1 MNKSKLISGL
11 SLIICLFALIQTKAA
26 DFYWVG
32 GSGNWSD
39 ISHWRTT
46 SGGATYPSVVPG
58 SSDNVYFDANSGF
71 TTTSKTVTLNVT
83 GNCHNIT
90 FAGSS
95 VAPTLTE
102 SGFQTLNIYGSSVW
116 QSGMPAINISYIYYR
131 NTGEAK
137 TITSNGVK
145 TGNRDVYLEETNSI
159 SLSDAFSVE
168 LFLYHQAGTFRT
180 NGHDLTIG
188 YSFDARTS
196 SPKTIILGSSQV
208 YMTATRAIFNTNQ
221 ANITLNAGTSH
232 IHFPN
237 ISSFQFTEG
246 ILPYQGQ
253 TFYNVSFENSNGGGS
268 LGGNQTGTVYFNRVE
283 FKGNGNIY
291 QNNQFKELVFNA
303 GKTYTLQ
310 ANKTQTT
317 QSWILGGTP
326 CAVTF
331 VQNST
336 TGLRA
341 NINVTGGN
349 TNFNFG
355 NLKEINAS
363 GQTLHFGAQST
374 IAGQNNNNITYDPYN
389 PGAFAG
395 LGADWLCHT
404 VDDAD
409 SSTYLIPTDA
419 FYGNSSTT
427 YSWHKLNDSNYNP
440 ATVLGTGNT
449 IDIRNF
455 GFGTY
460 KVEVTYTDGASITC
474 VVSDEINI
482 LQRTVAPTASSLV
495 CSKVNNTLAD
505 ITVNGTNPKWYA
517 DNTTNTELPSN
528 TAITNGATYYASQTQ
543 NNCESTRTAVTISIV
558 LCNKAVMVNP
568 NLRVRTK

>member
-102 SGFQTLNIYGSSVW
+102 SGLQTLNIYGSSVW

-188 YSFDARTS
+188 YSFDASRTS

-208 YMTATRAIFNTNQ
+208 YMTTTRAIFNTNQ

-268 LGGNQTGTVYFNRVE
+268 LGGTQTGTVYFNRVE

-291 QNNQFKELVFNA
+291 QNNHFKELVFA
-303 GKTYTLQ
+303 PTKTYQLSSG
-310 ANKTQTT
+310 KTQTIT
-317 QSWILGGTP
+317 SLLSASTPQCGGW
-326 CAVTF
+326 
-331 VQNST
+331 
-336 TGLRA
+336 
-341 NINVTGGN
+341 
-349 TNFNFG
+349 
-355 NLKEINAS
+355 
-363 GQTLHFGAQST
+363 ST
-374 IAGQNNNNITYDPYN
+374 IQ
-389 PGAFAG
+389 
-395 LGADWLCHT
+395 
-404 VDDAD
+404 
-409 SSTYLIPTDA
+409 SST
-419 FYGNSSTT
+419 S
-427 YSWHKLNDSNYNP
+427 
-440 ATVLGTGNT
+440 GT
-449 IDIRNF
+449 
-455 GFGTY
+455 
-460 KVEVTYTDGASITC
+460 KASI
-474 VVSDEINI
+474 
-482 LQRTVAPTASSLV
+482 
-495 CSKVNNTLAD
+495 
-505 ITVNGTNPKWYA
+505 
-517 DNTTNTELPSN
+517 
-528 TAITNGATYYASQTQ
+528 
-543 NNCESTRTAVTISIV
+543 AV
-558 LCNKAVMVNP
+558 
-568 NLRVRTK
+568 